1 MTHKEIIELTA
12 TTAGISKAAAGRL
25 IQTLTYRFKAEVA
38 NGGEV
43 KWAGLGKLYAQDRK
57 PRRGR
62 NPRTGE
68 GIDIPARRVLR
79 IRESKRQVG
88 A

>member
-12 TTAGISKAAAGRL
+12 ITAGISKAAAGRL
-25 IQTLTYRFKAEVA
+25 IQTLTYRFKSEVA

-43 KWAGLGKLYAQDRK
+43 KWAGLGKLYAKERPARK
-57 PRRGR
+57 AR

-68 GIDIPARRVLR
+68 SLDVPAKRV
-79 IRESKRQVG
+79 IKFRESKRQV
-88 A
+88 AA